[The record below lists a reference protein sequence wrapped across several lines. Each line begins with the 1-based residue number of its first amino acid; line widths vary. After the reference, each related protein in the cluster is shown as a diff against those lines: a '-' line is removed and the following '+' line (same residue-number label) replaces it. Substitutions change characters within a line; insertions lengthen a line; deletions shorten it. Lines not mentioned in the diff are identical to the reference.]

1 MLIFKLKYYICQMKT
16 IKDIKSEMI
25 QNVELALN
33 PSLTSRGY
41 NTLANRNNYL
51 KSVLLYLE
59 TNPNES
65 FIRSEVERLKKL
77 ISSKES
83 QYIKW
88 SKDVCPK
95 EIDVKKRKETCRT
108 KDKWKKNI
116 RNKT

>member
-1 MLIFKLKYYICQMKT
+1 MKT
-16 IKDIKSEMI
+16 ISQIKSEML

-33 PSLTSRGY
+33 PNLTLRGY

-65 FIRSEVERLKKL
+65 FVRSEVERLKKL
-77 ISSKES
+77 ISSKEA
-83 QYIKW
+83 QYVKW

-95 EIDVKKRKETCRT
+95 EIEVKKRKALFNRELGITVLKRHL
-108 KDKWKKNI
+108 KNNLFI
-116 RNKT
+116 LQ

>member
-1 MLIFKLKYYICQMKT
+1 
-16 IKDIKSEMI
+16 MI

-83 QYIKW
+83 QYVKW

-95 EIDVKKRKETCRT
+95 EIEVKKRKALFNRELGITVL
-108 KDKWKKNI
+108 KKHLKNNLFI
-116 RNKT
+116 LQ